1 MPSTPLPL
9 TPLSDVDAARE
20 DATRSSG
27 GGVAYLLAYATTL
40 LVAGLLTFVLP
51 LQTAALVVLLQG
63 GVALPM
69 AFALERLL
77 GFPKMAPEN
86 PLRSLSVQMAMVQ
99 VVALPAVI
107 LTYTQNPAYVPTV
120 FAAIGGG
127 HFLPYTWLHRTW
139 LYAVLGVVVSVG
151 SFGLTAVLGE
161 AAFRYV
167 PLFWSACFWI
177 AALALWRTMRHRTR

>member
-1 MPSTPLPL
+1 M
-9 TPLSDVDAARE
+9 PLSDVDAARA

-27 GGVAYLLAYATTL
+27 GGVAFLLAYATTL

-51 LQTAALVVLLQG
+51 LQTAALVVLFQG

-69 AFALERLL
+69 AFALERFL
-77 GFPKMAPEN
+77 GFPKMDPDN
-86 PLRSLSVQMAMVQ
+86 PLRSLSIQMAMVQ

-127 HFLPYTWLHRTW
+127 HFLPYTWLHRTR

-151 SFGLTAVLGE
+151 SLGLTAVLGE

-167 PLFWSACFWI
+167 PLFWSGCFWV
-177 AALALWRTMRHRTR
+177 AALALWRLMRHRAM